1 MLPIVICNWWDWGKE
16 DGAQASVL
24 GALSSRKGV
33 VKRKEEEKGEV
44 GEEDGRKG
52 GGWGGNRRW
61 RRKKGLFIYLQ
72 KELE

>member
-1 MLPIVICNWWDWGKE
+1 MLPIVICNWWDWGKK

-44 GEEDGRKG
+44 DEEDGRKG

-61 RRKKGLFIYLQ
+61 RRKKGLFSYLQ